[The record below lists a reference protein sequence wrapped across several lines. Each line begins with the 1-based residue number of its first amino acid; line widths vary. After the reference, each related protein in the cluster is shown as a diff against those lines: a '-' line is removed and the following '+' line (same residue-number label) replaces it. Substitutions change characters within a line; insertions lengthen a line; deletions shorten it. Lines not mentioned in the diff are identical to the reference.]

1 MVLGGCSL
9 FSKEESKTTTTT
21 TSTTEATST
30 SSTTQPPGDA
40 GVEALKPVLDALV
53 KEEARLIDAMLF
65 NNGAAF
71 KDPNSPERAAYFDL
85 FTGREWPDALL
96 ESIGEPM
103 TRGRY
108 LAPVPGETQAN
119 FGWVLDVHPVAT
131 SDFPQGAPNEVEFT
145 QCALGRGII
154 VDEAGHQV
162 DDTNSVGAGR
172 TLARRQDGVW
182 KIDAAVE
189 DLDPALCAGGPPA

>member
-9 FSKEESKTTTTT
+9 FSEDDSKTTTTT
-21 TSTTEATST
+21 TSTTEPSST

-53 KEEARLIDAMLF
+53 KEEGRLTDALLF
-65 NNGAAF
+65 NNGKAF
-71 KDPNSPERAAYFDL
+71 KDPDSLERAAYFDL
-85 FTGREWPDALL
+85 FTGRELPETLL
-96 ESIGEPM
+96 ESMGEPM

-108 LAPVPGETQAN
+108 LAPVPGETQATWR
-119 FGWVLDVHPVAT
+119 WVLEVFPIT
-131 SDFPQGAPNEVEFT
+131 TTDFPRGAPNEVEFST
-145 QCALGRGII
+145 CALGRGVL
-154 VDEAGHQV
+154 VDEAGNRL

-182 KIDAAVE
+182 RIDAGIE
-189 DLDPALCAGGPPA
+189 DLDPALCAGGPPS